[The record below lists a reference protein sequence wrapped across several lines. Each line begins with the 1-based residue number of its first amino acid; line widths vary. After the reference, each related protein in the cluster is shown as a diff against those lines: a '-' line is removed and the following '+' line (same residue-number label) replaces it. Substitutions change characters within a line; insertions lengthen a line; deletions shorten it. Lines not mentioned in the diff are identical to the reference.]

1 MPLQQDTLQEHIKNT
16 GEDRIIDNIYPK
28 INLETEDILMTI
40 SVKKDYSD
48 IEDIDE
54 RKEEFIKDLNSFI
67 KEFSETNE
75 SRDFVS
81 YLD

>member
-1 MPLQQDTLQEHIKNT
+1 MQEHIKNT